1 MSYSHFKHAILV
13 IFIISAFLQVSCIKN
28 LTITNTV
35 YENSFD
41 DYKLN
46 TLEVSGWKNGI
57 FGMVSEQRIG
67 TYNGNTLLGK
77 FNNNQVILNL
87 YNLPSHQALRVEL
100 DLYLHNNWRND
111 LWKMSFDGN
120 DKLLTGFSNDS
131 SIKQSYPNWLGN
143 GSSLSPAGNDA
154 VNIYLPGTCSFINS
168 ARGTSLYRI
177 ITTVSHSSSSFVL
190 SCSDAGGILNDTCQR
205 SWSMDNLK
213 VSVFKN

>member
-13 IFIISAFLQVSCIKN
+13 IFIITAFSQVSCIKN

-35 YENSFD
+35 YENNFD

-46 TLEVSGWKNGI
+46 TLEISGWKNGI

-87 YNLPSHQALRVEL
+87 YNLPSHQALLVEL

-131 SIKQSYPNWLGN
+131 SIKQSYPNWLSN

-154 VNIYLPGTCSFINS
+154 VNIYLPGTCSLINS
-168 ARGTSLYRI
+168 VRGTSLYRI
-177 ITTVSHSSSSFVL
+177 ITTVSHSSSNFVL